1 MVYNDRRATE
11 SMYPSEYLYSRE
23 HEWVRVM
30 DDICVLGITEFAQQE
45 LGEVVFVELPEVGQ
59 VFNVQDE
66 LGTIESV
73 KAVAEVYSP
82 VAGEVVEINE
92 AVVDDPE
99 MLNDD
104 PHGEGWLVKI
114 RFSSADDLKALM
126 TAEQYEEYVKSGEA

>member
-1 MVYNDRRATE
+1 
-11 SMYPSEYLYSRE
+11 MYPSDYLYSKE
-23 HEWVRVM
+23 HEWVRVV
-30 DDICVLGITEFAQQE
+30 DDICTLGITEFAQQE

-59 VFNVQDE
+59 VFNSTDE

-92 AVVDDPE
+92 AVVEDPE

-104 PHGEGWLVKI
+104 PLGEGWLVKL

-126 TAEQYEEYVKSGEA
+126 NAEQYEEYVKSGEA